1 MLVLDPALESSASVS
16 ATDGQILFAGS
27 FAVPAVTAGYQST
40 NQTNKQTAKLPA
52 SCQLSQIEYSNDE
65 ITAYYFF
72 LQFQIT
78 SMTTHNGE
86 KVQKQVQDEEDHLQ
100 GQDLQVGND

>member
-16 ATDGQILFAGS
+16 ATDGQILLAGS

-52 SCQLSQIEYSNDE
+52 SCQLSQIEYSN
-65 ITAYYFF
+65 TAYIFDFHLLRNDQY
-72 LQFQIT
+72 LYRIW
-78 SMTTHNGE
+78 
-86 KVQKQVQDEEDHLQ
+86 KVT
-100 GQDLQVGND
+100 